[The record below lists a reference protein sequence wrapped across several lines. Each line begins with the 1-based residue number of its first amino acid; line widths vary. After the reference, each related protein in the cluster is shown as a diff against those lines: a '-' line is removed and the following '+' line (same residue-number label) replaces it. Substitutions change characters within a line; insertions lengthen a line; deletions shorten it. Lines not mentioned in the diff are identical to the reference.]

1 MNTNLRT
8 CVQVGCLVLVIA
20 LSGPAAVGAGREFY
34 VSVGGSDD
42 AAGTKDAPFAT
53 IARARDAIRK
63 LGKPS
68 GATVWIDRGRYFI
81 SKPLELTPADSGTE
95 NAHVTYAALKGQKV
109 VISGARQIPSWR
121 KESGDIWIADL
132 PDVKAGKWY
141 FRQLFAGERRLTR
154 ARTPNAGHLT
164 TAGALSKF
172 AEPAKKRYGGYR
184 GASRLRRE
192 QPDAFCGFSFRD
204 GDIKK
209 WDDYRNAE
217 IITFHSWES
226 SWQTIRKIDPVRRD
240 VHFNSPCRY
249 PIGFFSLKCR
259 YRIENIAAALDSPG
273 EWMLD
278 KSSGKLRY
286 FARKDEDPNKM
297 DMLAP
302 ASQQLLVITGDAKAK
317 RSVEYVTFR
326 GLSFQH
332 AQYPMGIYDV
342 AKNWPDKALKVYPDW
357 PKKFAPGYTDSQ
369 AAPLAGQAIE
379 LVYASDITFEGCRI
393 AHCGAYA
400 IKIGRRCSRNR
411 IAYCRMEDL
420 GGGGVL
426 IGMDVRSVKGRVPSS
441 DAPSHNVVVNS
452 VIKGCSLV
460 HPSAVGVWIAQARY
474 NRIAHNE
481 IADVGYAGVHLG
493 WTWGR
498 SENYSDHNTIEANDI
513 HHVMR
518 DLADA
523 GGLYSLGVL
532 TGSAYRANY
541 IHDII
546 RAQGAIGAPTD
557 GIFLDEGSQS
567 LLVERNVLRNVGPSP
582 VRFNKNRREDH
593 TWKDNDFGP
602 GHWGTNK
609 KIDADKI
616 ISQAGPQR
624 PKSPK
629 P

>member
-1 MNTNLRT
+1 MNIISM
-8 CVQVGCLVLVIA
+8 QVKVGFLVLAIP
-20 LSGPAAVGAGREFY
+20 LSGSMAVGAGREFY
-34 VSVGGSDD
+34 VAVDGRDD
-42 AAGTKDAPFAT
+42 AAGTKAAPFAT

-63 LGKPS
+63 LAKAG
-68 GATVWIDRGRYFI
+68 GTTVWIGRGRYFLG
-81 SKPLELTPADSGTE
+81 KPLVLSPGDSGTE
-95 NAHVTYAALKGQKV
+95 DAPVTYAAIKGQKV
-109 VISGARQIPSWR
+109 IISAGRRIDHWR
-121 KESGDIWIADL
+121 KGNGGVWVADL
-132 PDVKAGKWY
+132 PDVKTGKSY
-141 FRQLFAGERRLTR
+141 FRQLFAGEQRLTR
-154 ARTPNAGHLT
+154 ARTPNSGYLT

-192 QPDAFCGFSFRD
+192 QPDAFCGFSFRH
-204 GDIKK
+204 GDIRQ
-209 WDDYRNAE
+209 WSDYRNAE
-217 IITFHSWES
+217 IITFHSWEC
-226 SWQTIRKIDPVRRD
+226 SWQTIRKIDLAKRD
-240 VHFNSPCRY
+240 VHFNTPCRY
-249 PIGFFSLKCR
+249 PVGFFSLKCR
-259 YRIENIAAALDSPG
+259 YRIENIASAVDSPG

-297 DMLAP
+297 DMIAP
-302 ASQQLLVITGDAKAK
+302 AIEQLLVIAGDAKGK
-317 RSVEYVTFR
+317 RPVQYVTFR

-332 AQYPMGIYDV
+332 ARYPMGIYDV
-342 AKNWPDKALKVYPDW
+342 ARSWPDKALKVYPDW
-357 PKKFAPGYTDSQ
+357 PKRFAPGYTDSQ

-379 LVYASDITFEGCRI
+379 LLDASHITFEDCRI

-441 DAPSHNVVVNS
+441 DAPSHNEVIDS

-460 HPSAVGVWIAQARY
+460 HPSAVGVWIAQARF

-498 SENYSDHNTIEANDI
+498 GANYTDHNTIEANDI

-532 TGSAYRANY
+532 TGSVYRANY

-557 GIFLDEGSQS
+557 GIFLDQGSKS
-567 LLVERNVLRNVGPSP
+567 LLIERNVIRNVGRSV
-582 VRFNKNRREDH
+582 VRFNQSRREDH
-593 TWKDNDFGP
+593 TWKQNDFGP
-602 GHWGTNK
+602 GHWGTES
-609 KIDADKI
+609 IDAKRI
-616 ISQAGPQR
+616 ISQAGPR
-624 PKSPK
+624 K
-629 P
+629 PTPAKR

>member
-1 MNTNLRT
+1 MNTTLPGR
-8 CVQVGCLVLVIA
+8 VKVGVLILAVA
-20 LSGPAAVGAGREFY
+20 LSASTAMGREFF
-34 VSVGGSDD
+34 VSIDGGDE

-63 LGKPS
+63 LSKPS
-68 GATVWIDRGRYFI
+68 GAAVRIGPGRYFI
-81 SKPLELTPADSGTE
+81 SKPLTLTPADSGTKDSP
-95 NAHVTYAALKGQKV
+95 VTYAATKGQNV
-109 VISGARQIPSWR
+109 VISGGRKIKRWR
-121 KESGDIWIADL
+121 KESGDIWVADL

-141 FRQLFAGERRLTR
+141 FRQLFAGDRRLAR

-164 TAGALSKF
+164 TAGSLSKF
-172 AEPAKKRYGGYR
+172 AAPAKKHYGGYS
-184 GASRLRRE
+184 GASRLRRQ

-204 GDIKK
+204 GDIKQ
-209 WDDYRNAE
+209 WPDYRNAE
-217 IITFHSWES
+217 IITFHSWEC
-226 SWQTIRKIDPVRRD
+226 SWQTIRKIDLAKRD
-240 VHFNSPCRY
+240 VHFNTPCRY

-273 EWMLD
+273 EWTLD
-278 KSSGKLRY
+278 KASGKLRY
-286 FARKDEDPNKM
+286 FARKGEDPNKM

-302 ASQQLLVITGDAKAK
+302 ACEQLVVIAGDAKAK
-317 RSVEYVTFR
+317 RRVQYIKFR

-332 AQYPMGIYDV
+332 ARYPMGVYDV
-342 AKNWPDKALKVYPDW
+342 AKNWPDKALKIYPDW

-379 LVYASDITFEGCRI
+379 LTDANHITFENCRI

-426 IGMDVRSVKGRVPSS
+426 IGMDVRTVAGRAPSS
-441 DAPSHNVVVNS
+441 DAPSHNEVSDS

-460 HPSAVGVWIAQARY
+460 HPSAVGVWVAQARY
-474 NRIAHNE
+474 TRIAHNE

-498 SENYSDHNTIEANDI
+498 APNYSDHNTIEANDI

-523 GGLYSLGVL
+523 GGLYSLGILDRGV
-532 TGSAYRANY
+532 YRANY
-541 IHDII
+541 IHDIK
-546 RAQGAIGAPTD
+546 RAEGAVGAPTD
-557 GIFLDEGSQS
+557 GIFLDQGSKG
-567 LLVERNVLRNVGPSP
+567 LLIEHNVIRNAGTSV
-582 VRFNKNRREDH
+582 VRFNKCRREDH

-602 GHWGTNK
+602 GHWGTSEKFDAK
-609 KIDADKI
+609 KT
-616 ISQAGPQR
+616 ISQAGPR
-624 PKSPK
+624 K
-629 P
+629 PAAAKP